1 MRILFVSACL
11 LLSMLASP
19 VGAQPSATATVDDLV
34 DRLAPTPTATR
45 GLRNLVPEPR
55 SLDLVVQFDFDS
67 ARIQTASQ
75 PLLDS
80 LAAAM
85 RSERL
90 AGLRFRVEGHTDA
103 KGNAGYNQ
111 RLSQR
116 RAEAVIAHLSGA
128 GVDRAR
134 LTGEGRGAAD
144 LLRPDQPYALENRR
158 VRITAMP

>member
-1 MRILFVSACL
+1 MRIMFASACL
-11 LLSMLASP
+11 LLTVLASP
-19 VGAQPSATATVDDLV
+19 VGAQTSASATVDDLV
-34 DRLAPTPTATR
+34 DRLAPAPAATR

-55 SLDLVVQFDFDS
+55 SVDLVVQFDFDS
-67 ARIQTASQ
+67 ARIQPGSE

-116 RAEAVIAHLSGA
+116 RAESVITHLSGA
-128 GVDRAR
+128 GVERAR

-158 VRITAMP
+158 VRITATP

>member
-1 MRILFVSACL
+1 MRIMFASACL
-11 LLSMLASP
+11 LLAVLASP
-19 VGAQPSATATVDDLV
+19 VGAQPSASATVDDLV
-34 DRLAPTPTATR
+34 DRLAPAPAATR

-55 SLDLVVQFDFDS
+55 SVDLVVQFDFDS
-67 ARIQTASQ
+67 ARIQPGSQ

-116 RAEAVIAHLSGA
+116 RAEAVITHLSGA

-134 LTGEGRGAAD
+134 LAGEGRGAAD
-144 LLRPDQPYALENRR
+144 LLRPDQPFSLENRR
-158 VRITAMP
+158 VRITATP